1 MILRVSSL
9 NAWIDKDF
17 IKEFFNKG
25 CESLNKVYMKLVK
38 PSKIE
43 IKNKRPRA
51 PSTLSDID
59 SNSSFLDD
67 LFEDDEQNEQ
77 FIEEREQSLR
87 HEKVQLEM
95 NKLRNLFLEKKYQI
109 KETNSQFWRNNEIS
123 FTELYKLAIIIL
135 NIQSSSSFVERFFS
149 ICGVVCK
156 KRATNMKNNLII
168 MRLMMKANFHLLN
181 LLNHKS

>member
-9 NAWIDKDF
+9 NAWIDKNF
-17 IKEFFNKG
+17 IKEFYNKG
-25 CESLNKVYMKLVK
+25 CESLIKVYMKLVK
-38 PSKIE
+38 PPKTE
-43 IKNKRPRA
+43 IKNIRQKE
-51 PSTLSDID
+51 PSTSSDIN

-77 FIEEREQSLR
+77 LIEESHQSLR
-87 HEKVQLEM
+87 YEKVQLEI

-109 KETNSQFWRNNEIS
+109 TETNSQFWRNNERS
-123 FTELYKLAIIIL
+123 FPELYKLAIIIL

-156 KRATNMKNNLII
+156 KRATNMKNKLII
-168 MRLMMKANFHLLN
+168 MRSMMKANFHLLN
-181 LLNHKS
+181 ILNNKS

>member
-87 HEKVQLEM
+87 HEKVQLEI
-95 NKLRNLFLEKKYQI
+95 NKLRNLFLEKKYQL
-109 KETNSQFWRNNEIS
+109 KRPT
-123 FTELYKLAIIIL
+123 L
-135 NIQSSSSFVERFFS
+135 N
-149 ICGVVCK
+149 CGEKTKDHFPSCI
-156 KRATNMKNNLII
+156 N
-168 MRLMMKANFHLLN
+168 
-181 LLNHKS
+181 